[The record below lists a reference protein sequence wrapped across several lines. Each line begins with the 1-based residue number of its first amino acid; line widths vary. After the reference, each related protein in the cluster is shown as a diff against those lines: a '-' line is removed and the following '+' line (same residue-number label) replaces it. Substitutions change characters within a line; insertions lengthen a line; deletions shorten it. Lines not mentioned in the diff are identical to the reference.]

1 MSVLAAAPPGLSKAR
16 ICAALGQPRHRCY
29 PDRRKRVRSGPKR
42 TQPRQL
48 TPEQRQ
54 EVLDVLH
61 APQHC
66 DATPRQV
73 HAQLLSDGQV
83 LASVST
89 FYRVLRTQDETV
101 PRRLQRPPQ
110 TYVRPQLKA
119 TAPHQVWTWDITKL
133 PTQVRGV
140 YLCLYLILDLYS
152 RFVVGWMISRKENAG
167 LARHLFQR
175 VIERYAVPKDT
186 LIVHQDRGAPMTAH
200 SFAEL
205 LSEMGVERSHS
216 RPRTSNDNAYS
227 ESQFKTLKYTPDYPG
242 RFDDADHARSWMRG
256 FVQHYNYHRAHEG
269 IALYTPANLFHGEV
283 EAVHQVRQQALDAHY
298 AKHRER
304 YVQGPPRAARPPVEV
319 WINPDRTLPADQLLQ
334 TPGALRSTQNQEET
348 ELPEVVM

>member
-1 MSVLAAAPPGLSKAR
+1 MSVLAAAPAGLSKAR

-29 PDRRKRVRSGPKR
+29 PDRRVRTRSRPKR
-42 TQPRQL
+42 AQPRQL

-54 EVLDVLH
+54 DVLDVLH
-61 APQHC
+61 APEHC

-73 HAQLLSDGQV
+73 YAQLLSAGQV

-89 FYRVLRTQDETV
+89 FYRLLSAQDETT

-110 TYVRPQLKA
+110 HHVRPQLKA

-133 PTQVRGV
+133 PTEVRGV

-175 VIERYAVPKDT
+175 ALQRYAVPRDT

-205 LSEMGVERSHS
+205 LSELGVERSHS

-242 RFDDADHARSWMRG
+242 RFTDVQHARTWMRQ
-256 FVQHYNYHRAHEG
+256 FVQDYNEHRPHEG
-269 IALYTPANLFHGEV
+269 IALYTPANLFRGEV
-283 EAVHQVRQQALDAHY
+283 EAVHRVRQQALDAHY
-298 AKHRER
+298 EKHRER
-304 YVQGPPRAARPPVEV
+304 YVQGPPKAARPAAEV

-334 TPGALRSTQNQEET
+334 TPGALRSVPPEVET